1 MQFDIDAPDPGLK
14 PAVPQPLGLLVWQAL
29 KSVWGR
35 MVRVRSR
42 VAPLVLW
49 LFVLT
54 SGTYVFL
61 GHLDERLDADG
72 RIQFVRPRATSG
84 DEPHY
89 LVVINSLIF
98 DHDLRIDPDFG
109 RIRMGGYE
117 AGAFWRG
124 QVFGGHAILVNRRT
138 GESTVCADPCDED
151 AIYRLGDR
159 ADLAMFPA
167 HPVGFPA
174 FMALLAWPL
183 QPAPEDVEALVGTFA
198 IAIAIGGVLLVY
210 AVARRCGL
218 ESKSAFFAAILL
230 GFASSWLPYARSY
243 FSESSIGLFLLLG
256 FLALRN
262 DRPVLAGL
270 GVGAALAMKSVFV
283 LFGFVWIAERL
294 WARRYKDAFWLA
306 ASIGFCGLLQ
316 LGLNLLM
323 LKSAVTIGSGTFS
336 PARDFQSF
344 IDTLLHP
351 AQGLLLFVPW
361 AIIPFIWGPIAARPG
376 AKDSPGLLQVDARR
390 QLAIPLVSFLAVYSY
405 IGWGPGYC
413 YGPRYWVP
421 LLPFFALLVI
431 DFALAGRAWRRYA
444 VAVLAA
450 ASMLIAVPGAIQ
462 YRRLFIKP
470 PAAAVF
476 YDGA

>member
-1 MQFDIDAPDPGLK
+1 MQFDIDAPNPRLKTATSQSPG
-14 PAVPQPLGLLVWQAL
+14 VIVWQAL
-29 KSVWGR
+29 KAIRARVA
-35 MVRVRSR
+35 RVRSR
-42 VAPLVLW
+42 VAPLALW
-49 LFVLT
+49 LLVLT
-54 SGTYVFL
+54 SGAYMFV
-61 GHLDERLDADG
+61 GHLDDKLDADG
-72 RIQFVRPRATSG
+72 RIQFIKPRSTSG

-98 DHDLRIDPDFG
+98 DHDLRVDPDFA
-109 RIRMGGYE
+109 RIRLGGYE

-124 QVFGGHAILVNRRT
+124 QVFGGHSILVNRKT
-138 GESTVCADPCDED
+138 GQSTVCADPCDD
-151 AIYRLGDR
+151 DTVANLGDA

-174 FMALLAWPL
+174 FMALLALPF
-183 QPAPEDVEALVGTFA
+183 QPTPGDVEPLVGTFA
-198 IAIAIGGVLLVY
+198 IWIAIGGVLLVY
-210 AVARRCGL
+210 AAARRSGF
-218 ESKSAFFAAILL
+218 ESKAAFMAAILL

-256 FLALRN
+256 FLALRH

-270 GVGAALAMKSVFV
+270 GVGAALAMKSVFA
-283 LFGFVWIAERL
+283 LFGFVWIAERV

-306 ASIGFCGLLQ
+306 ASLGTCGLLQ
-316 LGLNLLM
+316 LGLNMIM

-336 PARDFQSF
+336 PAHDFRSL

-351 AQGLLLFVPW
+351 AQGLLPFVPW

-376 AKDSPGLLQVDARR
+376 ARNNPGLLQVDARR
-390 QLAIPLVSFLAVYSY
+390 QLAVPLLAFLAVYSY

-421 LLPFFALLVI
+421 LLPFFALLVV
-431 DFALAGRAWRRYA
+431 DFALAGRAWRTYV
-444 VAVLAA
+444 VALLAA
-450 ASMLIAVPGAIQ
+450 ASMLIAVPGAIK